1 LMRSMLRAMWPSL
14 TTSYARAAA
23 SVLRS
28 ARPTACTLRAKK
40 RPKGKEVAPEPAA
53 GLAEYQGVWIY
64 IEQSDGQV
72 HPVSWELL
80 GKGRELA
87 DALDCE
93 LAAMVLG
100 EDVDDVAVATGYYG
114 ADKAYIIDNPLLA
127 HYRTHPFAEGC
138 LHLIQEYKPAIVLI
152 GATTLGRDLSGA
164 IATDLHTGLTAD
176 CTGLEIDPASGLL
189 RHHGDD
195 PVPRAPSADVYG
207 APASD
212 GGAGAG

>member
-1 LMRSMLRAMWPSL
+1 MAKPKRKLQIIAGQCIACGVCEGECPFDAIHMEGDVAVIDYELCTGCGKCIKVCPTDCLYFEGEEEAEGE
-14 TTSYARAAA
+14 AQAEAAE
-23 SVLRS
+23 
-28 ARPTACTLRAKK
+28 
-40 RPKGKEVAPEPAA
+40 EVAPELAA
-53 GLAEYQGVWIY
+53 GLAQYQGVWIY

-100 EDVDDVAVATGYYG
+100 EDVDDVAVAAGHYG

-138 LHLIQEYKPAIVLI
+138 LHLIRQYKPEIVLI
-152 GATTLGRDLSGA
+152 GATTLGRDLAGA
-164 IATDLHTGLTAD
+164 IAT
-176 CTGLEIDPASGLL
+176 
-189 RHHGDD
+189 
-195 PVPRAPSADVYG
+195 
-207 APASD
+207 
-212 GGAGAG
+212 